1 MKVILASHGQLASG
15 LKSSIEIILG
25 QQEHLYA
32 LDMYIDEE
40 TLEEKVQS
48 ILARTDKDEKV
59 TVLTDV
65 FGGSVNQKMIKLFDL
80 NKVNILTGMNLPML
94 LELLTANLDELDSTK
109 INRIIASTKD
119 QVIYVNDYLAT
130 DDDEDDFLD

>member
-109 INRIIASTKD
+109 INSIIASTKD

>member
-109 INRIIASTKD
+109 INNIIASTKD